1 MWPTTFFDKLS
12 DLLSLAEDSDKNYTV
27 AVLGDFN
34 AKHALWDLNSTPNIA
49 GTRLYNML
57 TDFGMSQ
64 LVLDG
69 TRYAPDLSSCSVLEP
84 LATPRP
90 KLATLTDVSEPVSD
104 HCCVHAEFRI
114 SSLAFRK
121 GTTQE
126 FVYPDLDKTDWP
138 GLRAALANAPLFNT
152 I

>member
-1 MWPTTFFDKLS
+1 ML
-12 DLLSLAEDSDKNYTV
+12 DLLATSRPELV
-27 AVLGDFN
+27 
-34 AKHALWDLNSTPNIA
+34 
-49 GTRLYNML
+49 TR
-57 TDFGMSQ
+57 
-64 LVLDG
+64 
-69 TRYAPDLSSCSVLEP
+69 
-84 LATPRP
+84 
-90 KLATLTDVSEPVSD
+90 TDVREPVSD

-114 SSLAFRK
+114 SSPAFRK